1 MRQDFIKYEV
11 DAQRGIAQI
20 RAAANPA
27 LAHSHYETVK
37 QIIGTA
43 VRLSQE
49 RRDAEAERRFL
60 ALLLYVRSVHR
71 ARVN

>member
-1 MRQDFIKYEV
+1 MRQDLLRYEV

-27 LAHSHYETVK
+27 LAHSHYKTVK
-37 QIIGTA
+37 QIIGDA

-49 RRDAEAERRFL
+49 RQDLETERRFL